1 MKKLIYLVFCI
12 VLLACSTDKNP
23 NQIEDVSQKAQE
35 IIDKAI
41 ASHGGQL
48 LMGKSVEFD
57 FRQRHYSAV
66 RTPDRFVYTRSWQ
79 DDSLGF
85 VQDTLV
91 NSIDHTQ
98 YRDGTEVALNEEWH
112 GRYGNSVNS
121 VLYFTQLP
129 FGLNDPAVR
138 KTYLDEVKIN
148 DKVYHKIKVTFAQE
162 GGGDDFEDVYIY
174 WIDAEG
180 FTMDYLAYEYH
191 TEGGGVRFREAIN
204 RRTIEGI
211 VFQDYINYKPQEKGM
226 PVTQTDSLFEAGAL
240 QELSRIINEN
250 IVVEPIS

>member
-1 MKKLIYLVFCI
+1 MR
-12 VLLACSTDKNP
+12 LLLLPIAIFLSVACSEQNQKESDTTD
-23 NQIEDVSQKAQE
+23 KAQE

-41 ASHGGQL
+41 AAHGGQL
-48 LMGKSVEFD
+48 LMDKSVEFD

-66 RTPDRFVYTRSWQ
+66 RTPDMFIYTRSWQ

-98 YRDGTEVALNEEWH
+98 YRDGVEIALNEEWH

-138 KTYLDEVKIN
+138 KTYLDEIKIN
-148 DKVYHKIKVTFAQE
+148 EKAYHKIKVTFAQE

-174 WIDAEG
+174 WIDAQD

-226 PVTQTDSLFEAGAL
+226 SVTQTDSLFEAGAL

-250 IVVEPIS
+250 IVVEPLS